1 MKVKLILPNKI
12 ILDIKA
18 KKVTAPG
25 TGGAFQILPRHV
37 DVVWTLEAGILIV
50 VSQEEEETFY
60 AIDQGVLVKQGDT
73 LYISCFQAIKGD
85 QLEDLNKA
93 VADSFRQLDEKE
105 IMARK
110 ALVKLET
117 DTLRRF
123 LEIE

>member
-1 MKVKLILPNKI
+1 MKVKLVLPNKI
-12 ILDIKA
+12 ILDAAADKI
-18 KKVTAPG
+18 TAPG

-50 VSQEEEETFY
+50 TQEGVETFY

-73 LYISCFQAIKGD
+73 VFISCFQAIKGH

-93 VADSFRQLDEKE
+93 VAENYRQLDDKEEK
-105 IMARK
+105 ARK

-123 LEIE
+123 LEKD